1 MANLAASSDVKTDL
15 FETVRL
21 GPYQLANRSV
31 MAPSTRSRAG
41 ADGVTTALMVEYYAQ
56 LASAE

>member
-31 MAPSTRSRAG
+31 M
-41 ADGVTTALMVEYYAQ
+41 VEYYAQ